1 MSDNKTNKLSEKI
14 KELIELKQEGE
25 YWDFKRQ
32 WYGKDKKDDMLH
44 DIICM
49 SNNLANRDAYIII
62 GVDEENDYQ
71 LVGVSDDEVRKNTQ
85 NIVDFLR
92 SKKFA
97 GDIRPTVTVETVTID
112 NKKIDVIVMYNS
124 NNTPF
129 YLKKKSGKVRA
140 YHIYTRVQDTNTPV
154 DFSADINNAELLWK
168 KRFGLLLTPLERCKM
183 YLLDKEGW
191 EQSEFYNDRH
201 HYKLFPEFTIEKN
214 YELEESRNGCEYYM
228 FDQTNMSASWASVFI
243 KYHQTVL
250 FQSLAIM
257 LDSGRYFALAP
268 DRDFLKFT
276 NHEIHYGYMIKSDL
290 RYIFND
296 FFFHEDGDEESHAHD
311 IYMDN
316 ILIFKNDE
324 ERLLFEEYVINNWND
339 SYENKINSVFP
350 PNLPEDG
357 LNYEQREETYRIVHV
372 MQEMLREF
380 RSNNSNCDY
389 KE

>member
-1 MSDNKTNKLSEKI
+1 MKELTYEI
-14 KELIELKQEGE
+14 KRLIELKQEGE

-32 WYGKDKKDDMLH
+32 WYSKDKKDDMLH

-62 GVDEENDYQ
+62 GVDEEEDYQ
-71 LVGVSDDEVRKNTQ
+71 LVGVSHDEERKNTQ

-92 SKKFA
+92 EKPFV
-97 GDIRPTVTVETVTID
+97 GDVRPVVTVETVTIEGSQ
-112 NKKIDVIVMYNS
+112 IDIIVIHNS
-124 NNTPF
+124 DNTPF
-129 YLKKKSGKVRA
+129 YLKERVGKIKA
-140 YHIYTRVQDTNTPV
+140 NYIYTRVQDTNTPS
-154 DFSADINNAELLWK
+154 DSSADIHHVELLFK
-168 KRFGLLLTPLERCKM
+168 KRFGMLLSPLEKCKM
-183 YLLDKEGW
+183 YLIDKEGW
-191 EQSEFYNDRH
+191 EQSEFYNDRY
-201 HYKLFPEFTIEKN
+201 HYKLFPEFTIERD

-228 FDQTNMSASWASVFI
+228 FDQINMNASWASVFI
-243 KYHQTVL
+243 KYYQTVL
-250 FQSLAIM
+250 FQSQAIL

-268 DRDFLKFT
+268 DRDFLKFA
-276 NHEIHYGYMIKSDL
+276 NHEIRYGYMIKSDL

-380 RSNNSNCDY
+380 RSNNSNRDY